1 MNDLGKIAVVAAI
14 MGAIFLFGVLLQ
26 PTEPT
31 EQPAPVADTTEP
43 DTVMLVESVSL
54 EMLGPVYSEKAVFQ
68 DDTIRIAFDASYVDE
83 DVESRLT
90 FWLHNVS
97 SDAITVLWNRC
108 SMQLP
113 DGNTVNVINEAGL
126 STLDGLPGAVI
137 SIAPSGD
144 LFDAFIPVTHLAWAD
159 DAWTISTG
167 VFDAGI
173 FTLVLAIER
182 SPMAHPLN
190 ECEDAIAGQAPRT
203 GQAMRTATTGC
214 DECCREVVYYA
225 FRFVMR

>member
-1 MNDLGKIAVVAAI
+1 

-26 PTEPT
+26 PTQTT
-31 EQPAPVADTTEP
+31 EQPEPVADTAAQE
-43 DTVMLVESVSL
+43 TVILVESVSL

-113 DGNTVNVINEAGL
+113 DGNTVNVVNEAGL
-126 STLDGLPGAVI
+126 SSLDMMPGGVI
-137 SIAPSGD
+137 SIAPAGD
-144 LFDAFIPVTHLAWAD
+144 LFDAFIPITELAWQN

-173 FTLVLAIER
+173 FTLVFAIEKN
-182 SPMAHPLN
+182 PMAHTLDQ
-190 ECEDAIAGQAPRT
+190 CEDVIAGQSPGL
-203 GQAMRTATTGC
+203 GQSTRPATTGC
-214 DECCREVVYYA
+214 DDNCREIVYYA

>member
-1 MNDLGKIAVVAAI
+1 

-26 PTEPT
+26 PTETT
-31 EQPAPVADTTEP
+31 EQPEPVADTTEQE
-43 DTVMLVESVSL
+43 TVVVVESVSL

-83 DVESRLT
+83 DVESRLS

-97 SDAITVLWNRC
+97 SDAVTVLWERC

-113 DGNTVNVINEAGL
+113 DGNTVKVVNEAGL
-126 STLDGLPGAVI
+126 STRDSVGGII
-137 SIAPSGD
+137 SVAPAGD
-144 LFDAFIPVTHLAWAD
+144 LFDAFIPVTELAWED
-159 DAWTISTG
+159 DAWTVSTG
-167 VFDAGI
+167 VLDSGI

-182 SPMAHPLN
+182 NPMAYTLN
-190 ECEDAIAGQAPRT
+190 ACEDAIAGQAPGITPRS
-203 GQAMRTATTGC
+203 TASIC
-214 DECCREVVYYA
+214 DDGCREIVYYA